1 MGDSRSNYC
10 SILQLISK
18 YRTEL
23 MGVGIL
29 GVLMGHLLMYTNHQL
44 SAIDFFCRIVHTQG
58 FLFVS
63 GFGLYYSFSSDSN
76 LVNFYKKRFNRLYV
90 PFFFISL
97 LFFTLV
103 VYYNDENYWML
114 FVYLTTLDF
123 WIEGNDF
130 GMWYIA
136 ISILL
141 YLLYPLMHKFVCGNA
156 SVLYRGFAIVLFI
169 VVICFAIKLFSPSY
183 WEIISFGVE
192 KTSIFPIGIIAGFYA
207 KSGKQIC
214 NKYIVMYFLVM
225 LSLLILFHSIDKN
238 YYEQIRTLIGIPVV
252 CIVLS
257 LLNRENA
264 IYGWVF
270 KPLKWLG
277 SYSLEIYLLHLQIWR
292 GLAFVTTW
300 DSTIR
305 IIIAIPL
312 TLLLCQPVHNGINSI
327 LKSKYYCIK

>member
-1 MGDSRSNYC
+1 MGNPQSNYC
-10 SILQLISK
+10 NILQLISK

-29 GVLMGHLLMYTNHQL
+29 GVLIGHLLMYTNHQI
-44 SAIDFFCRIVHTQG
+44 SVIDFFCRIVHTQG
-58 FLFVS
+58 FLLVS

-76 LVNFYKKRFNRLYV
+76 LKKFYKKRFNRLYV
-90 PFFFISL
+90 PFFLISL
-97 LFFTLV
+97 LFFIIV
-103 VYYNDENYWML
+103 VYCNDEKFWMI

-136 ISILL
+136 ISLLL
-141 YLLYPLMHKFVCGNA
+141 YLLYPLMHKFVCRNDF
-156 SVLYRGFAIVLFI
+156 VLYRGFAIVFSI
-169 VVICFAIKLFSPSY
+169 VIICFAIKSFFPSY

-207 KSGKQIC
+207 KSGKQIK
-214 NKYIVMYFLVM
+214 NTYVVLYFLVM
-225 LSLLILFHSIDKN
+225 LSLLILFHSLDKN
-238 YYEQIRTLIGIPVV
+238 YFEQVRTLIGIPVV

-257 LLNRENA
+257 LLEKNAA

-270 KPLKWLG
+270 RSLKWLG

-300 DSTIR
+300 DSTSR
-305 IIIAIPL
+305 ILIAIPL
-312 TLLLCQPVHNGINSI
+312 TLLLCQPIHNGINSI
-327 LKSKYYCIK
+327 VKSKYYCIK

>member
-1 MGDSRSNYC
+1 MTSTRLNLC
-10 SILQLISK
+10 
-18 YRTEL
+18 
-23 MGVGIL
+23 
-29 GVLMGHLLMYTNHQL
+29 HQL
-44 SAIDFFCRIVHTQG
+44 QIHYLNRDTDTTFTKEELKNPRYE
-58 FLFVS
+58 L
-63 GFGLYYSFSSDSN
+63 N
-76 LVNFYKKRFNRLYV
+76 LVSEYK
-90 PFFFISL
+90 
-97 LFFTLV
+97 
-103 VYYNDENYWML
+103 
-114 FVYLTTLDF
+114 
-123 WIEGNDF
+123 
-130 GMWYIA
+130 
-136 ISILL
+136 
-141 YLLYPLMHKFVCGNA
+141 
-156 SVLYRGFAIVLFI
+156 
-169 VVICFAIKLFSPSY
+169 
-183 WEIISFGVE
+183 
-192 KTSIFPIGIIAGFYA
+192 IGHT
-207 KSGKQIC
+207 
-214 NKYIVMYFLVM
+214 